1 MPEQEL
7 YEPPLLAEDYA
18 ILLVPGWNN
27 TNNGHV
33 TGSEFAAPR
42 RLLERLGIE
51 NHLLLVPRN
60 GSVM

>member
-7 YEPPLLAEDYA
+7 YEPPLLAEDYV
-18 ILLVPGWNN
+18 ILIVPGWNN

-33 TGSEFAAPR
+33 TGSDFAAPR
-42 RLLERLGIE
+42 RLLDRLGIE